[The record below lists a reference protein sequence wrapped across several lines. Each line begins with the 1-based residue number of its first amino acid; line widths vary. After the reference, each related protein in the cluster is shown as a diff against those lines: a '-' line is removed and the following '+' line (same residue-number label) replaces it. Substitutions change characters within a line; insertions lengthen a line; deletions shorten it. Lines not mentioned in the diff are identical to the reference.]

1 MIEIVSYLRNL
12 DGGLTPIDEASDP
25 PPDPR
30 HIEGALE
37 LTIDG
42 VPVIDKSLWDY
53 IDILWAYISNMVE
66 GYTTQGEASTY
77 FPDQPIH
84 LSLRRQGKSHVLVT
98 LNIPG
103 MPERE
108 IRGVTIPASTE
119 QKRVALAAESE
130 LISSLREGGTKF
142 FLKIRELLPHGHD
155 YVDALTRLNNGWPPA
170 G

>member
-1 MIEIVSYLRNL
+1 MIEITSYFRNL
-12 DGGLTPIDEASDP
+12 SGEFVPIDEASEP

-66 GYTTQGEASTY
+66 EYTTRGEASTY
-77 FPDQPIH
+77 FPDQPIQ
-84 LSLRRQGKSHVLVT
+84 LSLHRQGKSHVLVT
-98 LNIPG
+98 LHIPE
-103 MPERE
+103 MPEKE
-108 IRGVTIPASTE
+108 IRGVTIPASPE
-119 QKRVALAAESE
+119 QKRAALAAESE
-130 LISSLREGGTKF
+130 LVSSLREEGTKF
-142 FLKIRELLPHGHD
+142 FLKIRELLPHGYD

-170 G
+170 D